1 MELQRWKKVT
11 ARCLA
16 LLCAAAFALPAQ
28 ALYAD
33 EINLALKKGVTAS
46 AEYSSQP
53 ASKLTD
59 GSKDSEKGR
68 WGTEAA
74 APQWAYIDLGSKQ
87 KMSYVEL
94 TWENEGNRAEDFEIY
109 VSNDAEDWGDPVK
122 AVKGNAAAVSAVEL
136 DREVEGRYVKL
147 VVTKVAG
154 YPCVSCSE
162 MEVYAKKPEGQN
174 PDKPSADAVNMALGM
189 KTKASKDHH
198 NLNGARAV
206 DGKKKDSKQ
215 DRWMTET
222 KPTKQDPQW
231 LVVDLGSVKSIK
243 HIEAMWENA
252 ENYSKAF
259 NVYVSDDQVCWDK
272 PEENGAWGKPVY
284 ETTDNKAETS
294 RIDFENAV
302 NARYVKLEIT
312 EVVGWGASCME
323 FEVWNGEPPAPEK
336 QPADFLNEVV
346 VNPVTPETKTLSY
359 DLPTAPEGYEIKY
372 NGTDY
377 EQVIDIDGTIYRPIS
392 DVTVKASFKISSK
405 TDPSDY
411 AFKEFDVKVPGS
423 MTATGANAA
432 PVVLPEL
439 REWVGGSGS
448 FAASTAKRVVYG
460 DASLKAMA
468 EDFADDYQALTG
480 VRLQV
485 ATGTSAQTG
494 DIFFTLGADKA
505 KGLKDEGYLLDV
517 TADRMTVTAEAVAG
531 AN

>member
-1 MELQRWKKVT
+1 MKMQRWKRVT
-11 ARCLA
+11 ARCLL
-16 LLCAAAFALPAQ
+16 LLCAAAIALPAQ
-28 ALYAD
+28 AAHAD
-33 EINLALKKGVTAS
+33 EVNLALNKSVKASTA
-46 AEYSSQP
+46 YGSQP

-59 GSKDSEKGR
+59 GNKSSGEGR

-74 APQWAYIDLGSKQ
+74 APQWAYVDLGSKQ
-87 KMSYVEL
+87 KISYVEL
-94 TWENEGNRAEDFEIY
+94 TWENEGNRAERFEIY
-109 VSNDAEDWGDPVK
+109 VSDDAETWGDPVK
-122 AVKGNAAAVSAVEL
+122 VVEGNATAVSAVEL

-147 VVTKVAG
+147 VVTKVVG

-174 PDKPSADAVNMALGM
+174 PDKPSTDAVNMALGM
-189 KTKASKDHH
+189 KTKASKDYH

-206 DGKKKDSKQ
+206 DGKKKDVKQ

-222 KPTKQDPQW
+222 KPTKDDPQW
-231 LVVDLGSVKSIK
+231 LVVDLGSAKSIK

-259 NVYVSDDQVCWDK
+259 KVYVSNDQACWDK
-272 PEENGAWGKPVY
+272 PKENGAWGKPVY
-284 ETTDNKAETS
+284 ETADNKSATS
-294 RIDFENAV
+294 RIDLETAANG
-302 NARYVKLEIT
+302 RYVKLEIT

-336 QPADFLNEVV
+336 QPADFLNEIV
-346 VNPVTPETKTLSY
+346 VNPVTPETKMLSY

-377 EQVIDIDGTIYRPIS
+377 EQVIDADGTIYRPIC

-423 MTATGANAA
+423 MTAAGANAA

-448 FAASTAKRVVYG
+448 FAASTAERVVYG

-468 EDFADDYQALTG
+468 EDFANDYQALTG

-485 ATGTSAQTG
+485 ATGTSAQEG

-505 KGLKDEGYLLDV
+505 KGLKVNCAPKLGRV
-517 TADRMTVTAEAVAG
+517 
-531 AN
+531 

>member
-252 ENYSKAF
+252 ENY
-259 NVYVSDDQVCWDK
+259 
-272 PEENGAWGKPVY
+272 
-284 ETTDNKAETS
+284 
-294 RIDFENAV
+294 
-302 NARYVKLEIT
+302 
-312 EVVGWGASCME
+312 
-323 FEVWNGEPPAPEK
+323 
-336 QPADFLNEVV
+336 
-346 VNPVTPETKTLSY
+346 
-359 DLPTAPEGYEIKY
+359 
-372 NGTDY
+372 
-377 EQVIDIDGTIYRPIS
+377 
-392 DVTVKASFKISSK
+392 
-405 TDPSDY
+405 
-411 AFKEFDVKVPGS
+411 
-423 MTATGANAA
+423 
-432 PVVLPEL
+432 
-439 REWVGGSGS
+439 
-448 FAASTAKRVVYG
+448 
-460 DASLKAMA
+460 
-468 EDFADDYQALTG
+468 
-480 VRLQV
+480 
-485 ATGTSAQTG
+485 
-494 DIFFTLGADKA
+494 
-505 KGLKDEGYLLDV
+505 
-517 TADRMTVTAEAVAG
+517 
-531 AN
+531 